1 MPSDIKQRSFQR
13 AAMFQV
19 EIDMKF
25 AFKSIVVAAAF
36 IAAGA
41 ANASTTL
48 TAGNQSTSVTV
59 GGQSLYLVSGSGALT
74 FSQTLID
81 ALNTG
86 SVAVEA
92 VAPALSNIV
101 GAAGEYTAVGVAAPV
116 GKVEVGAGGLVE
128 TAYSF
133 GGAKQIAGAVKG
145 VSYGGSISVTNLKI
159 DLVNK
164 NIYADFV
171 GAGLTKTG
179 TTVNVNAT
187 NVLAWTFSDI
197 TGATNVTGAGT
208 FDTLLSG
215 LSLTT
220 QGFNYLKDGLGLY
233 SIGLI
238 ALQGASTDF
247 GTLSS
252 SLTAAAV
259 VPAVPEPSTYA
270 LMGLGLVGIGFAAR
284 RRAAK

>member
-1 MPSDIKQRSFQR
+1 
-13 AAMFQV
+13 MFQV

-48 TAGNQSTSVTV
+48 TAGNSSTSVTV

-171 GAGLTKTG
+171 GAGKNSTG
-179 TTVNVNAT
+179 AIVNVNAT

-197 TGATNVTGAGT
+197 AGATNVTGAGT

-215 LSLTT
+215 LSLTSA
-220 QGFNYLKDGLGLY
+220 GFNHLKNGLGLY

-252 SLTAAAV
+252 SLTVA
-259 VPAVPEPSTYA
+259 PAIPEPSTYA